1 VPTRMIP
8 PVPDEYSDDEIA
20 DAIGRLK
27 GAEPGRS
34 AQQLGAALMDL
45 LDRRRAAAE
54 TENSKLIELTESL
67 SLAVSAVGAATSTSD
82 LARIVCE
89 QAARL
94 GTAELATFSRLEVDR
109 VVPIAAF
116 DRGSGVGVSLP
127 AGFALA
133 ENAAYRRAVI
143 SRSMATAQRSDSS
156 DLSVIPVVVD
166 NSVIALV
173 ELDVTASGTVSHALA
188 VFAEVVGVGLER
200 LGQVAREAHATA
212 AIHDTARRMIELRG
226 TDHHPVSTAD
236 QHAIGRSDRELLST
250 PLTEREAD
258 VARLLL
264 TGASNSTIATE
275 LVITIDTVKSH
286 VKSILRKSGT
296 TNRAELIAK
305 YRSAIR

>member
-1 VPTRMIP
+1 M
-8 PVPDEYSDDEIA
+8 PDDSLDDEIA
-20 DAIGRLK
+20 DAIARLK

-34 AQQLGAALMDL
+34 SQQLGAALIDL
-45 LDRRRAAAE
+45 LDRCRATAE
-54 TENSKLIELTESL
+54 TENAMLIELTENL

-82 LARIVCE
+82 LARTVCE

-94 GTAELATFSRLEVDR
+94 GAAERATFARLDVDQ
-109 VVPIAAF
+109 VVPVAAF
-116 DRGSGVGVSLP
+116 NRDSGVVVSLP
-127 AGFALA
+127 ADFALA
-133 ENAAYRRAVI
+133 ENAAYRRAVV
-143 SRSMATAQRSDSS
+143 SRSMATTRRSDGS
-156 DLSVIPVVVD
+156 DLLVVPVVVD

-173 ELDVTASGTVSHALA
+173 ELDVTTSATVTHALA

-212 AIHDTARRMIELRG
+212 AIHDTARRMIELG
-226 TDHHPVSTAD
+226 GAGHLSASTAD
-236 QHAIGRSDRELLST
+236 QHAVGLSDRELLST
-250 PLTEREAD
+250 SLTEREAD
-258 VARLLL
+258 VARLVL

-305 YRSAIR
+305 YRSAAR